1 MGFFP
6 RGHVR
11 GPLQKRRGGFAPL
24 RENSCHAESDP
35 LADIPNSD
43 ESAPMSFPLETLDA
57 AHRHSANHKAEL
69 DISDVCGC
77 FFCQEVIAVN
87 DIEEWVEDESGTA
100 LCPHCGVDAVIGSA
114 SGFPVADA
122 SFIRAMHE
130 RWFN

>member
-1 MGFFP
+1 
-6 RGHVR
+6 
-11 GPLQKRRGGFAPL
+11 
-24 RENSCHAESDP
+24 
-35 LADIPNSD
+35 
-43 ESAPMSFPLETLDA
+43 MSFPLETLDA

-69 DISDVCGC
+69 DISDACGC
-77 FFCQEVIAVN
+77 FFCQEVFAVN

-122 SFIRAMHE
+122 NFIRAMRE